1 MSYRITRYH
10 TLVYLDIPINQPV
23 IFDVL
28 HHLKSDDRPVE
39 TLNCFVSKSH
49 GVTSPTAEV
58 QSMTTHDHISGR
70 FQKRHRLN
78 HGLGNMLS
86 TPNIHL
92 FPCAS
97 DMGSL

>member
-49 GVTSPTAEV
+49 GVTSPTGEV
-58 QSMTTHDHISGR
+58 QSMTT
-70 FQKRHRLN
+70 QKPTSPEGAKH
-78 HGLGNMLS
+78 S
-86 TPNIHL
+86 
-92 FPCAS
+92 FV
-97 DMGSL
+97 SLC